1 MGAALVTG
9 STRGIGAAIADALQ
23 EAPDA
28 GKVLRHGTRAGEGV
42 IGADFT
48 RKGSAAALWQEAAAQ
63 ADGGIDVLVNNA
75 GLFDPVP
82 LGTSEESWSEGW
94 ARGLAINLQAPADLC
109 RLAVAHW
116 RKRGTGGRIVNVA
129 SRAAYRGDGIDYGH
143 YAAAKAGLVGLS
155 KTLARGLAH
164 EGIMV
169 FTVAPGYVMTGMA
182 EDYLASRG
190 GDSLLADIPLG
201 RVATPEEVASIV
213 RYCALEAPPSM
224 TGSVIDVN
232 GASFVR

>member
-1 MGAALVTG
+1 MSGILVTG
-9 STRGIGAAIADALQ
+9 STRGIGAAIADAL
-23 EAPDA
+23 PK
-28 GKVLRHGTRAGEGV
+28 GRVVRHGTKDAGGV

-48 RKGSAAALWQEAAAQ
+48 DPACVDTLWKKALEAA
-63 ADGGIDVLVNNA
+63 GGEIGVLINNA

-82 LGTSEESWSEGW
+82 LESEDDDWSAGW
-94 ARGLAINLQAPADLC
+94 ARGMAINLQAPANLC
-109 RLAVAHW
+109 RLAIRHW
-116 RKRGTGGRIVNVA
+116 KARGSGGRIVNIA

-164 EGIMV
+164 EGVLV
-169 FTVAPGYVMTGMA
+169 FTVTPGYVMTGMA

-190 GDSLLADIPLG
+190 GAKLLEDIPLG
-201 RVATPEEVASIV
+201 KVADPEEVASLV
-213 RYCALEAPPSM
+213 RYLALEAPPSM
-224 TGSVIDVN
+224 TGCVIDVN